1 MAKSKQKPTRQKH
14 IPLRSCVVCREKMDK
29 RLLVRIV
36 RTPEGP
42 IVVDRTGKQNGRGAY
57 LCKKEACWQTAVSK
71 PGILAST
78 LKTELSQGDL
88 DAIWAERPFASDQ
101 NSEA

>member
-29 RLLVRIV
+29 RSLVRIV

-42 IVVDRTGKQNGRGAY
+42 VVVDRTGKQNGRGAY
-57 LCKKEACWQTAVSK
+57 LCTKMVCWQTAVSK
-71 PGILAST
+71 PGILSNA
-78 LKTELSQGDL
+78 LKLELSQENL
-88 DAIWAERPFASDQ
+88 DAIWSERPFA
-101 NSEA
+101 